1 MLDLVAVGG
10 GAGTGAGEDGNDDV
24 GLDLQ
29 EPLAGGSGLIWNTR
43 ISIILPVEIIP
54 CVGRCQEDRGY
65 TRMEEGDNLPAV
77 AIMVSSMSCSFWL
90 LCGSQPFQMLAFQTT
105 CTM

>member
-29 EPLAGGSGLIWNTR
+29 EPLAGGSGLI
-43 ISIILPVEIIP
+43 
-54 CVGRCQEDRGY
+54 
-65 TRMEEGDNLPAV
+65 
-77 AIMVSSMSCSFWL
+77 
-90 LCGSQPFQMLAFQTT
+90 
-105 CTM
+105 